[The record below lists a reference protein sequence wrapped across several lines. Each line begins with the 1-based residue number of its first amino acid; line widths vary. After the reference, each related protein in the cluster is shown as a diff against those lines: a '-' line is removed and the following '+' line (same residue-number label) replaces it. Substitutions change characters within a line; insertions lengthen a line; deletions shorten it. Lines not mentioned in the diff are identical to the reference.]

1 MYTFIKNEL
10 KENHKKSNIIIRS
23 TSKLSILWFRV
34 CRWGLVLCSWLIGSL
49 LRSLVLR
56 GWLRS
61 HIWLRLLVGRLRWL
75 VGRSYVRLR
84 LLVGRLRCLVGGRTI
99 RLRLLVGRLRCLVG
113 RRLSRLAVG
122 SRLCVALVL
131 LMPTK
136 GKEWI
141 SEWPVVVTV
150 EVPGPEGVKSIIQ
163 DVATSEPGVSATVA
177 VAASVSTTALLG
189 LTLVLG
195 FGHSVLIFPI
205 LFNLAAMAA
214 TVSTVEAVM
223 VVVVALDSEQV
234 VAVVLVQ
241 RRVWRSVLV
250 GLDQVIV
257 TSSAAMTIRVV
268 IWVVI
273 SGPIVVVWIVKREV
287 IVVKVVVTVM
297 MIVVIIVSS
306 ASLVDGVSLGIS
318 LSLSLVCRL

>member
-61 HIWLRLLVGRLRWL
+61 RIRLRLLVDRLRWL

-99 RLRLLVGRLRCLVG
+99 RLRLLVGRLRSLVG

-150 EVPGPEGVKSIIQ
+150 EVPGPEGVKS
-163 DVATSEPGVSATVA
+163 
-177 VAASVSTTALLG
+177 TA
-189 LTLVLG
+189 
-195 FGHSVLIFPI
+195 
-205 LFNLAAMAA
+205 
-214 TVSTVEAVM
+214 
-223 VVVVALDSEQV
+223 
-234 VAVVLVQ
+234 
-241 RRVWRSVLV
+241 
-250 GLDQVIV
+250 
-257 TSSAAMTIRVV
+257 
-268 IWVVI
+268 
-273 SGPIVVVWIVKREV
+273 
-287 IVVKVVVTVM
+287 
-297 MIVVIIVSS
+297 
-306 ASLVDGVSLGIS
+306 
-318 LSLSLVCRL
+318 

>member
-61 HIWLRLLVGRLRWL
+61 HIWLRLLVGRLRCL
-75 VGRSYVRLR
+75 VRWSRISLR
-84 LLVGRLRCLVGGRTI
+84 LLVGRLRW
-99 RLRLLVGRLRCLVG
+99 LVG

-122 SRLCVALVL
+122 SGLRVALVL
-131 LMPTK
+131 LMPTE

-150 EVPGPEGVKSIIQ
+150 EVPGPEEIKST
-163 DVATSEPGVSATVA
+163 ATSKARVSATVA
-177 VAASVSTTALLG
+177 VAASVSTVALLG

-195 FGHSVLIFPI
+195 FGHGVLIFPI

-223 VVVVALDSEQV
+223 VVVVALVSEQV

-287 IVVKVVVTVM
+287 IVVKVVVAVM

-318 LSLSLVCRL
+318 LSLSLICRRGSNGGGRHEHD